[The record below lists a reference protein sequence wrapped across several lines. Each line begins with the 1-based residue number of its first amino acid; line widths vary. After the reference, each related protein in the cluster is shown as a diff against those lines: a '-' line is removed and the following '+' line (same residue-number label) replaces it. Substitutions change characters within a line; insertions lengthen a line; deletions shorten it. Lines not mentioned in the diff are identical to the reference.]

1 MKTDKPIRIMVVD
14 DHPALRKGLIALIAS
29 EPGMSVV
36 FETGDGREAVRQ
48 FALVRP
54 DVVLMDL
61 RLPGFSGVE
70 AIMEIRRNSPD
81 ARFIVVTTYETDED
95 VYRAIRAGA
104 QAYLL
109 KDSDGGEILKTIRA
123 VYGGGIHLSEKM
135 TKRLSD
141 RMMRE
146 NLNSREIAVLE
157 MLIKGRSNKEI
168 AESLSLPET
177 TVKFCLRELFVK
189 LGVQDRT
196 EAVVSALRQGIVQL
210 EE

>member
-1 MKTDKPIRIMVVD
+1 MKTDAPIRIMVVD

-29 EPGMSVV
+29 EPGLSVV
-36 FETGDGREAVRQ
+36 FETGDGREAVKQ
-48 FALVRP
+48 FAAVRP

-61 RLPGFSGVE
+61 RLPGLSGVE
-70 AIMEIRRNSPD
+70 AIMDIRKKSPD

-95 VYRAIRAGA
+95 IYRAIRAGA

-123 VYGGGIHLSEKM
+123 VHAGGIHLSEKM
-135 TKRLSD
+135 SKRLAD
-141 RMMRE
+141 RMKRE
-146 NLNSREIAVLE
+146 NLNPREMAVLE

-168 AESLSLPET
+168 AEALSLPET
-177 TVKFCLRELFVK
+177 TVKFCLRELFTK

-196 EAVVSALRQGIVQL
+196 EAVVSALRQGIVHI